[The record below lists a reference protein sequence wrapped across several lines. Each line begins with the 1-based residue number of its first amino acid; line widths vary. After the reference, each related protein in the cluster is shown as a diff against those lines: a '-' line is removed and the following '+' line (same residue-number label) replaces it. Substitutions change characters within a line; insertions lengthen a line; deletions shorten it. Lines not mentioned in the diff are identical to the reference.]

1 MDKFGQKMVHSK
13 VFLPNRQLMHMIK
26 TAQNEIAI
34 KTISIMVIPVGSMID
49 IIVNTA
55 HKCLSLRNAQFML
68 FGKMVNIA
76 AHPFYV
82 SHRL

>member
-1 MDKFGQKMVHSK
+1 MVQ
-13 VFLPNRQLMHMIK
+13 VLAFLPNRQLMHMIK

-55 HKCLSLRNAQFML
+55 HKCLFLRNAQFMY
-68 FGKMVNIA
+68 F
-76 AHPFYV
+76 
-82 SHRL
+82 